1 MAIGQAALLISRT
14 LADDDPSTQLRI
26 FESALRQ
33 FGVGAGMDAFDRLI
47 RSCFDHIVKEG
58 RVDDAKRVIRLTRR
72 LVPAS
77 LGSQFAQEVIALENS
92 I

>member
-1 MAIGQAALLISRT
+1 
-14 LADDDPSTQLRI
+14 
-26 FESALRQ
+26 
-33 FGVGAGMDAFDRLI
+33 MDAFDRLI